1 MRGMAGVLPKLDFS
15 VISGDA
21 VSSCQ
26 WREVSVLFSSSYGYY
41 SDLSPRRAGE
51 RIRLGPGYYERSY
64 ATPDYHV
71 AFCRDGDALV
81 AEAIYREVET
91 ERGRVAFVV
100 QLVVAEAYRRRG
112 IASTLLHA
120 VWGFTN
126 YYAWGIVTSNAFTV
140 ESLESATFRR
150 ANAVRISERAAWI
163 RQEVLAGIPFLS
175 EVAWTC
181 DGSQS
186 RIASGFYTA
195 RGEATDGARRVAGRL
210 GSLEEGEEWLAVV
223 FRDQEPDDF
232 AAYQS
237 VIDAS
242 SDFVAEAYRRMPQ
255 SAQPWAQEA
264 DAEIDEILRAIPEL
278 STTARIADFGAGS
291 GRHLASLR
299 KRGFKN
305 LVGIDMVTQRDADA
319 SVIVGD
325 CRTWVSPDKCD
336 LILCLYDVIGSYAEE
351 EDNKAILRNIAANL
365 KTDGRAAISV
375 SSFAYLDQTKCA
387 EIDFGNPE
395 AAARAIFSLRP
406 SRSMGTDGE
415 FFDPNC
421 LLVDTKRHLVCHKEQ
436 FASTSDSLPGEYLIR
451 DRRFTLD
458 EISRWASECGLTV
471 TSHRFVRAGFAV
483 DYAETDGKEILVIT
497 RKDATGKISD
507 AFTALEASP
516 RGG

>member
-1 MRGMAGVLPKLDFS
+1 MLVMADAIQKLDFS
-15 VISGDA
+15 VVGGDA

-26 WREVSVLFSSSYGYY
+26 WQEVSALFSSAYGFY
-41 SDLSPRRAGE
+41 SDRAPRRAGE
-51 RIRLGPGYYERSY
+51 RIRLGVGYYERSY

-71 AFCRDGDALV
+71 AFCRDGEALV

-100 QLVVAEAYRRRG
+100 QLVVAEAYRRQG

-120 VWGFTN
+120 VWGFSN

-140 ESLESATFRR
+140 ESLEAATFRR
-150 ANAVRISERAAWI
+150 ANAVRISERAAWV
-163 RQEVLAGIPFLS
+163 RREVLAGIPFLS

-181 DGSQS
+181 DGRQS

-195 RGEATDGARRVAGRL
+195 RDETMDGARRVADRL
-210 GSLEEGEEWLAVV
+210 GSLEEGEEWIAVV

-255 SAQPWAQEA
+255 SAQPWAQDA
-264 DAEIDEILRAIPEL
+264 DAEIDEIIRSIPEI

-299 KRGFKN
+299 KRGFRN

-325 CRTWVSPDKCD
+325 CRTWASPDKFD
-336 LILCLYDVIGSYAEE
+336 VILCLYDVIGSYAEE

-365 KTDGRAAISV
+365 KTGGRAVISV
-375 SSFAYLDQTKCA
+375 SNFAYLDRTKCA
-387 EIDFGNPE
+387 EVDLGDPE
-395 AAARAIFSLRP
+395 SAAKAIFSLRP
-406 SRSMGTDGE
+406 SRAMGTDGE

-421 LLVDTKRHLVCHKEQ
+421 LLVDVKRHLVCHKEQ
-436 FASTSDSLPGEYLIR
+436 FASTTNALPGEYLIR
-451 DRRFTLD
+451 DRRFTSD
-458 EISRWASECGLTV
+458 EIAHWAAECGLTV

-483 DYAETDGKEILVIT
+483 DYAESDGKEILVIM
-497 RKDATGKISD
+497 RKDASGVR
-507 AFTALEASP
+507 TAENSV
-516 RGG
+516 